1 MEQGFYRT
9 GQFAR
14 RARVSERTLRYY
26 DRVGLLSPSHYT
38 ESGYRMYTDEDYP
51 RLQQILGLKY
61 LGFSLE
67 EIQVFLQHGPRR
79 FKDALSMQK
88 AMMQERKAHLEKIIR
103 TIEETE
109 RRLAEN
115 SHDWAPILHV
125 IEVIQMTE
133 KNEWVKKYFN
143 AEQLQKLNEI
153 SQASYSAADQSK
165 IAEWGQGWSEE
176 DQRQAD
182 ERWNAIYA
190 EARRLADA
198 GADPAGSEA
207 QALAARQMALVGE
220 FTHGDPGVTEG
231 LKKLWQN
238 VGELP
243 AGQSPFPKVLT
254 DEQQAW
260 LDRAVAIYHQHL
272 GSG

>member
-1 MEQGFYRT
+1 MEEGFYRT

-26 DRVGLLSPSHYT
+26 DKMGLLSPSYYT
-38 ESGYRMYTDEDYP
+38 EAGYRMYTEDDYP

-67 EIQVFLQHGPRR
+67 EIHAFLKHGPRR
-79 FKDALSMQK
+79 FKEALAIQK
-88 AMMQERKAHLEKIIR
+88 AMMQERKVHLEKIIR

-115 SHDWAPILHV
+115 SHDWSPILQV

-133 KNEWVKKYFN
+133 KNEWVSKYFN
-143 AEQLQKLNEI
+143 DEQLKKLNEI
-153 SQASYSAADQSK
+153 SDASYNEADKRK
-165 IAEWGQGWSEE
+165 IAEWGKDWSEA

-182 ERWNAIYA
+182 EKWNAIYA

-198 GADPAGSEA
+198 GADPAGDEA

-220 FTHGDPGVTEG
+220 FTRGDPGVTAG
-231 LKKLWQN
+231 LKKFWQN

-243 AGQSPFPKVLT
+243 EGRSPLPKVLT
-254 DEQQAW
+254 DAQQAF
-260 LDRAVAIYHQHL
+260 LDKALEVYHQRQN
-272 GSG
+272 S